1 MFNFLNGKDP
11 TFTSKFQAMKKHLA
25 IFAVLLSVSLFSQ
38 GNPAVELGAGL
49 ALKHTEGFYV
59 PRYTVSGVNLF
70 RSFGL
75 YATYEQRN
83 DVTFTDDFNGDGN
96 YQRYTI
102 GPVFS
107 MNKNLYAF
115 GGISPFGPYGL
126 TGEGGFGKVRK
137 EVGLGLIFNPVT
149 LRIGYSN
156 WVGTTIGAHY
166 RFGSKNSKPSY
177 QEQQRQARPI
187 SIIGKTKVR
196 VDTVTV
202 TVTDTV
208 YVKQEVVREVVKEIE
223 KSQELTLVGILY
235 HKFNSIDYTDES
247 LQSREGIADAL
258 KKNPS
263 ANIVIVGHTD
273 EIGSDSYNYTLG
285 LNRAQKLA
293 NYLVNEHGIPATQIE
308 VRSEGKES
316 PYIETD
322 NAKNRRVE
330 IYFKN

>member
-1 MFNFLNGKDP
+1 
-11 TFTSKFQAMKKHLA
+11 MKKLLT
-25 IFAVLLSVSLFSQ
+25 LLSVCTVTTLSAQYLPSLE
-38 GNPAVELGAGL
+38 VGAGL
-49 ALKHTEGFYV
+49 ALKHTEGFYI
-59 PRYTVSGVNLF
+59 PRYTVSGLNLYK
-70 RSFGL
+70 GL
-75 YATYEQRN
+75 GFYTTYEQRN
-83 DVTFTDDFNGDGN
+83 NVTFVDDFNGDGK
-96 YQRYTI
+96 YQRYTM
-102 GPVFS
+102 GPTVS
-107 MNKNLYAF
+107 LNENLYGFA
-115 GGISPFGPYGL
+115 GLSPLGPYGL
-126 TGEGGFGKVRK
+126 SHSFGKVRK
-137 EVGLGLIFNPVT
+137 EVGIGLIFNPIT

-156 WVGTTIGAHY
+156 WVGTTVGLHY

-223 KSQELTLVGILY
+223 KPQELTLVGILY

-322 NAKNRRVE
+322 NSKNRRVE

>member
-1 MFNFLNGKDP
+1 
-11 TFTSKFQAMKKHLA
+11 MKKLLT
-25 IFAVLLSVSLFSQ
+25 LLSVCTVTTLSAQYLPSLE
-38 GNPAVELGAGL
+38 VGAGL
-49 ALKHTEGFYV
+49 ALKHTEGFYI
-59 PRYTVSGVNLF
+59 PRYTVSGLNLYK
-70 RSFGL
+70 GL
-75 YATYEQRN
+75 GFYTTYEQRN
-83 DVTFTDDFNGDGN
+83 NVTFVDDINGDGK
-96 YQRYTI
+96 YQRYTM
-102 GPVFS
+102 GPTVS
-107 MNKNLYAF
+107 LNENLYGFA
-115 GGISPFGPYGL
+115 GLSPLGPYGL
-126 TGEGGFGKVRK
+126 SHSFGKVRK
-137 EVGLGLIFNPVT
+137 EVGIGLIFNPIT

-156 WVGTTIGAHY
+156 WVGTTVGLHY

-322 NAKNRRVE
+322 NSKNRRVE